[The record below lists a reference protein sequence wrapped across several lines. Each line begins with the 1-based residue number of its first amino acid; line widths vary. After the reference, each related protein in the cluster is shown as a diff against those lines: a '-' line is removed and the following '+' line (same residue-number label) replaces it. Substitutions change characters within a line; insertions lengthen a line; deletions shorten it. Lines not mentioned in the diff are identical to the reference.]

1 MTIDVLLEIRKTEEE
16 AEQIIRDAQNE
27 AKTIVADAKAQA
39 AKIKSDAVSGGLI
52 TAGEI
57 KILSERRAGA
67 EIEKLRQKES
77 ADGDQI
83 DKIART
89 RFSEAVESIAGRI
102 VGANVDR

>member
-16 AEQIIRDAQNE
+16 AERLIREAQNE
-27 AKTIVADAKAQA
+27 AKAILADAKAQA
-39 AKIKSDAVSGGLI
+39 AKIKNEAASGGQV

-57 KILSERRAGA
+57 KLLAERRAVA

-83 DKIART
+83 DRIART
-89 RFSEAVESIAGRI
+89 RFTEAVDLIAGRI
-102 VGANVDR
+102 VSFNVDR